1 MYSWERR
8 GGTLPD
14 RHKEPI
20 TQDEVLADLART
32 RDLLT
37 GAHLDPTKKKEEDL
51 TSDASTTGMLA
62 APELDETLDTS
73 AYDTWTDAKSD
84 AAESYARGD
93 FVAAAG
99 RFAAAAAMLDPTED
113 KNGIHAAALQSNR
126 SSALLAAGRPADAL
140 LAADACVATRPG
152 WHKAR
157 FRRAEALFAM
167 RRFADAAD
175 DFREATRLSGDG
187 PESPGPDPILAK
199 RLAECDAALALI
211 ADLTTMETKEV
222 EEKEEAERKAK
233 NEEREQRD
241 KQIAE
246 LTAAAE
252 ERERDPRVKALF
264 TQLEKTFSDAKNAG
278 VTTGPDPYVCVDIL
292 NQILEIEPDFTTC
305 SFQLALTQRRLW
317 KHAAAVE
324 TMRTCLR
331 TGQGFMTGYMQFGQM
346 LELIHGKECR
356 GFQEAEVL
364 YAHIVQ
370 RFFDHPDA
378 WIALS
383 TLLIRT
389 GKFIFI
395 FLYRQL
401 N

>member
-8 GGTLPD
+8 GGELPD

-37 GAHLDPTKKKEEDL
+37 GAHLDATKKKKEDL
-51 TSDASTTGMLA
+51 IDDASTTGMLA
-62 APELDETLDTS
+62 APELDETLDTF

-152 WHKAR
+152 WHKAQ

-187 PESPGPDPILAK
+187 PDPILAK

-211 ADLTTMETKEV
+211 ADLETMETKEV

-233 NEEREQRD
+233 NEEQEQRD

-246 LTAAAE
+246 LTAAAK

-278 VTTGPDPYVCVDIL
+278 STTGPDPYIL
-292 NQILEIEPDFTTC
+292 NQILEIEPDFTAC
-305 SFQLALTQRRLW
+305 SFQLALTQRRLG

-378 WIALS
+378 WVALS

-389 GKFIFI
+389 GKFTFMFCIG
-395 FLYRQL
+395 

>member
-37 GAHLDPTKKKEEDL
+37 GAHLDATKKKKKEDL
-51 TSDASTTGMLA
+51 IDDASTTGMLA
-62 APELDETLDTS
+62 APELDETLDTF

-152 WHKAR
+152 WHKAQ

-187 PESPGPDPILAK
+187 PDPILAK

-211 ADLTTMETKEV
+211 ADLETMETNEV

-233 NEEREQRD
+233 NEEQEQRD

-246 LTAAAE
+246 LTAAAK

-278 VTTGPDPYVCVDIL
+278 STTGPDPYIL
-292 NQILEIEPDFTTC
+292 NQILEIEPDFTAC
-305 SFQLALTQRRLW
+305 SFQLALTQRRLG

-378 WIALS
+378 WVALS

-389 GKFIFI
+389 GKFTFMFCIG
-395 FLYRQL
+395 